1 MKSLLWEQKCPSS
14 LEAKDISEWQS
25 FQSTHRTS
33 QGNWLY
39 VPREI
44 KEECLISLKLQ
55 ELIRI
60 SFVGKGD
67 HFRGAK
73 PRISFREK

>member
-1 MKSLLWEQKCPSS
+1 MKSLLWEQKYPSS
-14 LEAKDISEWQS
+14 LEANDISEWQS

-33 QGNWLY
+33 EGNWVY
-39 VPREI
+39 IPRGI

-60 SFVGKGD
+60 SFTGKGE
-67 HFRGAK
+67 HFSGAK